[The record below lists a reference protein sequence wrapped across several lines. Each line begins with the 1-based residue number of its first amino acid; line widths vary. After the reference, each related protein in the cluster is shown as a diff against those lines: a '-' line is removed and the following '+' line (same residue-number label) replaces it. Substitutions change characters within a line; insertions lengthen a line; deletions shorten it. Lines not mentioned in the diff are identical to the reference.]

1 MIRFVIVGVVVVIAL
16 LANLWQRKR
25 QVDAPTQGASE
36 VPSQID
42 RSDFVRPD
50 APWVVLAFTSATCQT
65 CSDIERKVRV
75 LETNS
80 VAIQILE
87 YTAQRDLHERY
98 KIDAV
103 PTVLMADANGVVQA
117 NFLGPVSATDLWAAL
132 ARARDSVV

>member
-42 RSDFVRPD
+42 RSDFLRPD
-50 APWVVLAFTSATCQT
+50 APWIVLAFTSATCQT

-87 YTAQRDLHERY
+87 YTAQRELHERY

>member
-42 RSDFVRPD
+42 RADFARPD
-50 APWVVLAFTSATCQT
+50 APWIVLAFTSATCQT

-87 YTAQRDLHERY
+87 YTAQRELHERY

-103 PTVLMADANGVVQA
+103 PTVLMADAKGVVQA

-132 ARARDSVV
+132 ARARDSFV

>member
-42 RSDFVRPD
+42 RADFARSD
-50 APWVVLAFTSATCQT
+50 APWIVLAFTSATCQT
-65 CSDIERKVRV
+65 CSDIERKVQV

-80 VAIQILE
+80 VAVQILE
-87 YTAQRDLHERY
+87 YTADRELHERY

-103 PTVLMADANGVVQA
+103 PAVLMADTHGVVQA

-132 ARARDSVV
+132 ARARDSVA

>member
-42 RSDFVRPD
+42 RADFTRSD
-50 APWVVLAFTSATCQT
+50 APWIVLAFTSATCQT

-87 YTAQRDLHERY
+87 YTAERELHERY

-132 ARARDSVV
+132 ARVRDSVV

>member
-1 MIRFVIVGVVVVIAL
+1 VIRFVIVGVVVVIAL

-42 RSDFVRPD
+42 RADFTRPD
-50 APWVVLAFTSATCQT
+50 APWIVLAFTSATCQT

-87 YTAQRDLHERY
+87 YTAERELHERY

-103 PTVLMADANGVVQA
+103 PAVLMVDANGVVQA

-132 ARARDSVV
+132 ARVRDSVV

>member
-1 MIRFVIVGVVVVIAL
+1 VIRFVIVGVVVVIAL

-25 QVDAPTQGASE
+25 QVDAPTQGATE

-42 RSDFVRPD
+42 RSDFARPD
-50 APWVVLAFTSATCQT
+50 APWIVLAFTSATCQT

-87 YTAQRDLHERY
+87 YMAERELHERY

>member
-1 MIRFVIVGVVVVIAL
+1 MIRFVIVGVVVVVAL

-36 VPSQID
+36 IPSQID
-42 RSDFVRPD
+42 RSDFVRPE
-50 APWVVLAFTSATCQT
+50 ASWIVLAFTSATCQT

-132 ARARDSVV
+132 ARVRDSVV

>member
-87 YTAQRDLHERY
+87 YTAERDLHERY

-103 PTVLMADANGVVQA
+103 PTVLMANANGVVQA

>member
-1 MIRFVIVGVVVVIAL
+1 MIRFVIVGVVVVVAL

-36 VPSQID
+36 VPTQID

-50 APWVVLAFTSATCQT
+50 APWIVLAFTSATCQT

-75 LETNS
+75 LETKS
-80 VAIQILE
+80 VAMQILE
-87 YTAQRDLHERY
+87 YTAERELHERY

-132 ARARDSVV
+132 ARVRDSIV

>member
-1 MIRFVIVGVVVVIAL
+1 MIRFVVVGAVVVVAL

-25 QVDAPTQGASE
+25 QVDAPTQGTSE
-36 VPSQID
+36 VPSQVD
-42 RSDFVRPD
+42 RADFVRPD
-50 APWVVLAFTSATCQT
+50 SPWLVLAFTSATCQT

-87 YTAQRDLHERY
+87 YTAERELHARY

-103 PTVLMADANGVVQA
+103 PAVLMADSNAVVQA

-132 ARARDSVV
+132 ARVRDSVA

>member
-42 RSDFVRPD
+42 RADFARPD
-50 APWVVLAFTSATCQT
+50 APWIVLAFTSATCQT

-75 LETNS
+75 LETSS

-87 YTAQRDLHERY
+87 FTAERELHKRY

-103 PTVLMADANGVVQA
+103 PAVLMADASGVVQA

>member
-42 RSDFVRPD
+42 RADFARPD
-50 APWVVLAFTSATCQT
+50 APWIVLAFTSATCQT

-75 LETNS
+75 LETSS

-87 YTAQRDLHERY
+87 FTAERELHERY

>member
-42 RSDFVRPD
+42 RADFARPD
-50 APWVVLAFTSATCQT
+50 ASWIVLAFTSATCQT
-65 CSDIERKVRV
+65 CSDIECKVRV

-87 YTAQRDLHERY
+87 YTAERELHERY

>member
-25 QVDAPTQGASE
+25 QVDAPTQGATE

-87 YTAQRDLHERY
+87 YTAQRELHERY

>member
-1 MIRFVIVGVVVVIAL
+1 VIRFVIVGVVVVVAL

-42 RSDFVRPD
+42 RSDFVRPV
-50 APWVVLAFTSATCQT
+50 APWIVLAFTSATCQT

-87 YTAQRDLHERY
+87 YTVERELHQRY

-103 PTVLMADANGVVQA
+103 PAVLMADANGVVQA

-132 ARARDSVV
+132 ARVRDSVV

>member
-1 MIRFVIVGVVVVIAL
+1 VIRFVIVGVVVVIAL

-25 QVDAPTQGASE
+25 QVDAPTQGATE

-42 RSDFVRPD
+42 RSDFARPD
-50 APWVVLAFTSATCQT
+50 APWIVLAFTSATCQT

-87 YTAQRDLHERY
+87 YTAERELHERY
-98 KIDAV
+98 KVDAV

>member
-1 MIRFVIVGVVVVIAL
+1 MIRFVIVGVVVVVAL

-42 RSDFVRPD
+42 RADFARPD
-50 APWVVLAFTSATCQT
+50 APWIVLAFTSATCQT

-87 YTAQRDLHERY
+87 YTAERELHERY

-103 PTVLMADANGVVQA
+103 PAVLMADADGVVQA

>member
-1 MIRFVIVGVVVVIAL
+1 MIRFVIVGVVVVVAL

-50 APWVVLAFTSATCQT
+50 ASWIVLAFTSATCQT

-75 LETNS
+75 LETKS

-87 YTAQRDLHERY
+87 YTAERELHERY

-132 ARARDSVV
+132 ARVRDSVV

>member
-42 RSDFVRPD
+42 RADFVRPD
-50 APWVVLAFTSATCQT
+50 APWIVLAFTSATCQT

-87 YTAQRDLHERY
+87 YTAERELHERY

>member
-1 MIRFVIVGVVVVIAL
+1 MIRFVVVGAVVVVAL

-25 QVDAPTQGASE
+25 QVDAPTQGTSE
-36 VPSQID
+36 VPSQVD
-42 RSDFVRPD
+42 RADFVRPD
-50 APWVVLAFTSATCQT
+50 SPWLVLAFTSATCQT

-87 YTAQRDLHERY
+87 YTAERELHARY

-103 PTVLMADANGVVQA
+103 PAVLMADSHGVVQA

-132 ARARDSVV
+132 ARVRDSVA

>member
-42 RSDFVRPD
+42 RADFTRSD
-50 APWVVLAFTSATCQT
+50 APWIVLAFTSATCQT

-87 YTAQRDLHERY
+87 YTAERELHERY

-103 PTVLMADANGVVQA
+103 PAVLMADANGVVQA

-132 ARARDSVV
+132 ARVRDSVV

>member
-1 MIRFVIVGVVVVIAL
+1 MIRFVIVGVVVVVAL

-25 QVDAPTQGASE
+25 QVDAPTQGTSE

-50 APWVVLAFTSATCQT
+50 APWIVLAFTSATCQT
-65 CSDIERKVRV
+65 CSDIERKARV

-87 YTAQRDLHERY
+87 YTAERELHERY

>member
-25 QVDAPTQGASE
+25 QVDAPTQGATE

-42 RSDFVRPD
+42 RADFARPD
-50 APWVVLAFTSATCQT
+50 APWIVLAFTSATCQT

-80 VAIQILE
+80 VATHILE
-87 YTAQRDLHERY
+87 YTAERELHERY

>member
-42 RSDFVRPD
+42 RADFARSD
-50 APWVVLAFTSATCQT
+50 APWIVLAFTSATCQT

-80 VAIQILE
+80 VAVQILE
-87 YTAQRDLHERY
+87 YTADRELHERY

-103 PTVLMADANGVVQA
+103 PAVLMADTHGVVQA

-132 ARARDSVV
+132 ARARDSVA

>member
-1 MIRFVIVGVVVVIAL
+1 MIRFIIVGVVVVVAL

-50 APWVVLAFTSATCQT
+50 ASWIVLAFTSATCQT

-75 LETNS
+75 LETSS

-87 YTAQRDLHERY
+87 YTAERELHKRY

-103 PTVLMADANGVVQA
+103 PAVLMADANGVVQA

-132 ARARDSVV
+132 ARVRDSVV

>member
-1 MIRFVIVGVVVVIAL
+1 MIRFVVVGAVVVVAL

-25 QVDAPTQGASE
+25 QVDAPTQGTSE
-36 VPSQID
+36 VPSQVD
-42 RSDFVRPD
+42 RADFVRPES
-50 APWVVLAFTSATCQT
+50 PWLVLAFTSATCQT

-75 LETNS
+75 LETNC

-87 YTAQRDLHERY
+87 YTAERELHARY

-103 PTVLMADANGVVQA
+103 PTVLMADSNGVVQA

-132 ARARDSVV
+132 ARVRDSVA

>member
-1 MIRFVIVGVVVVIAL
+1 MIRFVTVGVVVVIAL

-42 RSDFVRPD
+42 RADFTRPD
-50 APWVVLAFTSATCQT
+50 APWIVLAFTSATCQT

-87 YTAQRDLHERY
+87 YTAERELHERY

-103 PTVLMADANGVVQA
+103 PAVLMADANGVVQA

>member
-25 QVDAPTQGASE
+25 QVDAPTQGSSE

-42 RSDFVRPD
+42 RADFARPD
-50 APWVVLAFTSATCQT
+50 APWIVLAFTSATCQT
-65 CSDIERKVRV
+65 CSDIERKARV

-87 YTAQRDLHERY
+87 YTAERELHERY

>member
-1 MIRFVIVGVVVVIAL
+1 VIRFVIVGVVVVVAL

-36 VPSQID
+36 VPTQID

-50 APWVVLAFTSATCQT
+50 ASWIVLAFTSATCQT

-75 LETNS
+75 LETSS
-80 VAIQILE
+80 VAVQIVE
-87 YTAQRDLHERY
+87 YTAERELHKRY

-103 PTVLMADANGVVQA
+103 PAVLMADASGVVQA

-132 ARARDSVV
+132 ARVRDSVV

>member
-1 MIRFVIVGVVVVIAL
+1 MIRFVIVGVVVVVAL

-42 RSDFVRPD
+42 RADFARPD
-50 APWVVLAFTSATCQT
+50 APWIVLAFTSATCQT

-87 YTAQRDLHERY
+87 YTAERELHERY

>member
-1 MIRFVIVGVVVVIAL
+1 VIRFVIVGVVVVIAL

-25 QVDAPTQGASE
+25 QVDAPTQGATE

-42 RSDFVRPD
+42 RSDFARPD
-50 APWVVLAFTSATCQT
+50 APWIVLAFTSATCQT

-87 YTAQRDLHERY
+87 YTAQRELHERY
-98 KIDAV
+98 KVDAV
-103 PTVLMADANGVVQA
+103 PTVLMADAKGVVQA

>member
-1 MIRFVIVGVVVVIAL
+1 MIRFVIVGVVVVVAL

-36 VPSQID
+36 VPTQID

-50 APWVVLAFTSATCQT
+50 ASWIVLAFTSATCQT

-75 LETNS
+75 LETSS
-80 VAIQILE
+80 VAVQIVE
-87 YTAQRDLHERY
+87 YTAERELHKRY

-103 PTVLMADANGVVQA
+103 PAVLMADASGVVQA

-132 ARARDSVV
+132 ARVRDSVV

>member
-1 MIRFVIVGVVVVIAL
+1 VIRFVIVGVVVVVAL

-50 APWVVLAFTSATCQT
+50 ASWIVLAFTSATCQT

-75 LETNS
+75 LETSS

-87 YTAQRDLHERY
+87 YTAERELHKRY

-103 PTVLMADANGVVQA
+103 PAVLMADASGVVQA

>member
-1 MIRFVIVGVVVVIAL
+1 MRFAIVGVVVIVAL

-42 RSDFVRPD
+42 RADFVRPD
-50 APWVVLAFTSATCQT
+50 APWIVLAFTSATCQT
-65 CSDIERKVRV
+65 CSDIERKVQV
-75 LETNS
+75 LETKS

-87 YTAQRDLHERY
+87 YTAERDLHARY

-103 PTVLMADANGVVQA
+103 PAVLMADSNGVVQA

>member
-1 MIRFVIVGVVVVIAL
+1 MIRFVIVGVVVIVAL

-36 VPSQID
+36 VPTQID
-42 RSDFVRPD
+42 RADFVRPD
-50 APWVVLAFTSATCQT
+50 APWIVVAFTSATCQT

-75 LETNS
+75 LETKS
-80 VAIQILE
+80 VAMQILE
-87 YTAQRDLHERY
+87 YTAERELHERY

-103 PTVLMADANGVVQA
+103 PAVLMADVNGVVQA

-132 ARARDSVV
+132 ARVRDSVV